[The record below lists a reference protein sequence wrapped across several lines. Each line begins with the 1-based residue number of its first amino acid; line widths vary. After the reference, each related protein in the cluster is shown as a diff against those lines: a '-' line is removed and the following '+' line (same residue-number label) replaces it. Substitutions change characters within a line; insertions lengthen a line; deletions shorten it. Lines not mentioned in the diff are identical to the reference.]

1 MNLGR
6 IEQVAIPVRDL
17 ARATA
22 FYRDQLGMKLLFEVP
37 PQLSF
42 FDCDGVRLALSISS
56 DPMYDPPGSIIYY
69 RVADIEAAHA
79 ELEGKAVEFLR
90 GPHKVAELGD
100 IEIWMAF
107 FEDTEGN
114 TLAITSEKP
123 VERHDGA
130 LDRRT

>member
-1 MNLGR
+1 VSVNLGH
-6 IEQVAIPVRDL
+6 IEQVAIPVRDV

-42 FDCDGVRLALSISS
+42 FDCDGIRLALSISS
-56 DPMYDPPGSIIYY
+56 DPMYDPPGSIVYY
-69 RVADIEAAHA
+69 RVADIEASHV
-79 ELEGKAVEFLR
+79 ELEGRGVEFLQ
-90 GPHKVAELGD
+90 GPHRVAELDD

-123 VERHDGA
+123 VARG
-130 LDRRT
+130 

>member
-42 FDCDGVRLALSISS
+42 FDCDGIRLALSISS